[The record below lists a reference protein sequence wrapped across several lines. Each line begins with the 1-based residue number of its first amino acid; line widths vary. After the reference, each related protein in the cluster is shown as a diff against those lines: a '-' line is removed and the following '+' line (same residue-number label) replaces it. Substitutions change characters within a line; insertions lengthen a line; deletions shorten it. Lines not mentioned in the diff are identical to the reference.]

1 MILNAKKRPLIAVA
15 LLLTSLGIT
24 TSCIDNSYDLNKDID
39 MTISAGGEHLAIPV
53 GYTEKI
59 TLDKII
65 EIEEGDDLQLVDG
78 EYHLLKGDDIEP
90 STTKVEDVT
99 IDEIKSNIEKINIS
113 KDSSTSSPQQRTS
126 NENKYNTD
134 FEKTGKI
141 EVTAKRIDEA
151 VKEIGELEAKDKV
164 AFDIFINIEGE
175 FSIVKVTNLQ
185 IELPDFLVFADTQD
199 TEGIIIDKDNHKLSF
214 NDFIL
219 KKNTTE
225 EQGKFHLQ
233 LIAYYF
239 AEKAGTGQG
248 LVVTNKE
255 INETY
260 DVKVSGTA
268 EVTLGTTT
276 PTVSSNDKLYI
287 IPQIMIA
294 EMNVQNVTGVIQPK
308 ITPTNTIVKLENLPD
323 FLSDNEVELEITN
336 PTISFIANNP
346 LETPI
351 ILNGE
356 MLGKKADGSMIEG
369 STVKIGNGSK
379 DGNKIQLNPGN
390 NIIILSR
397 TGKSNQENSST
408 VQNIQVSDINN
419 LIKKIPDEVNVT
431 LNPVVKNDDYYTVE
445 LKEDGYT
452 MEGNYDID
460 IPLNFGS
467 NLKIVYDETI
477 DNFDLDLEDVDIKK
491 AILSINAVNTIPLA
505 MEIKNENVS
514 ALDANGNV
522 IKDIDVTVEGTITE
536 SKDGKAEVSS
546 TLNINLNETAEGAI
560 SKLDGLKLKVTA
572 VPGQAT
578 DVQLLSTQWLQ
589 LTDMK
594 LKIPNGIKVDLN

>member
-65 EIEEGDDLQLVDG
+65 EIEEGDDLQVLENG
-78 EYHLLKGDDIEP
+78 EYHLLKSDNIDETNTSVNLVTVNDSENPINLIEVISNANYP
-90 STTKVEDVT
+90 SKIDVSVSDKESEGKIETEAHEIDNAVIEIGALTANTPTKLTLNFKIETTGNISYSDVT
-99 IDEIKSNIEKINIS
+99 IENMTIIFPDFIQFKEGQNGLNGQTLTISGEVIPHGSNFTKDLYITKYVFGNKYGEGNKVQEENGDRIIRIENQKITVKTNVIVHEAQGSGSLNIS
-113 KDSSTSSPQQRTS
+113 P
-126 NENKYNTD
+126 
-134 FEKTGKI
+134 
-141 EVTAKRIDEA
+141 TA
-151 VKEIGELEAKDKV
+151 
-164 AFDIFINIEGE
+164 
-175 FSIVKVTNLQ
+175 
-185 IELPDFLVFADTQD
+185 
-199 TEGIIIDKDNHKLSF
+199 
-214 NDFIL
+214 IL
-219 KKNTTE
+219 AAMTVNN
-225 EQGKFHLQ
+225 
-233 LIAYYF
+233 
-239 AEKAGTGQG
+239 
-248 LVVTNKE
+248 V
-255 INETY
+255 
-260 DVKVSGTA
+260 
-268 EVTLGTTT
+268 LGTIK
-276 PTVSSNDKLYI
+276 P
-287 IPQIMIA
+287 
-294 EMNVQNVTGVIQPK
+294 EMNVE
-308 ITPTNTIVKLENLPD
+308 PTNVELTNLPD
-323 FLSDNEVELEITN
+323 FLQDDEVKLDITN
-336 PTISFIANNP
+336 PIFSFKANNP
-346 LETPI
+346 LQTNIEMDGVMTGYKNGQVTKVVKIGSGNGGNPI
-351 ILNGE
+351 ILKPSGDNQQTIS
-356 MLGKKADGSMIEG
+356 LTRVATAIEG
-369 STVKIGNGSK
+369 ATNVVVPNLNDIIETIPDYITVDLEPTVKS
-379 DGNKIQLNPGN
+379 
-390 NIIILSR
+390 
-397 TGKSNQENSST
+397 
-408 VQNIQVSDINN
+408 
-419 LIKKIPDEVNVT
+419 
-431 LNPVVKNDDYYTVE
+431 DDYYNVE
-445 LKEDGYT
+445 LGQKYIL
-452 MEGNYDID
+452 NSSYDID
-460 IPLNFGS
+460 VPLNFGS

-589 LTDMK
+589 LKDMK

>member
-39 MTISAGGEHLAIPV
+39 VTISAGGEHLAIPV

-65 EIEEGDDLQLVDG
+65 EIEEGDDLQVLENG
-78 EYHLLKGDDIEP
+78 EYHLLKSDNIDETNTSVNLVTVNDSENPINLIEVISNANYP
-90 STTKVEDVT
+90 SKIDVSVSDKESEGKIETEAHEIDNAVIEIGALTANTPTKLTLNFKIETTGNISYSDVT
-99 IDEIKSNIEKINIS
+99 IENMTIIFPDFIQFKEGQNGLNGQTLTISGEVIPHGSNFTKDLYITKYVFGNKYGEGNKVQEENGDRIIRIENQKITVKTNVIVHEAQGSGSLNIS
-113 KDSSTSSPQQRTS
+113 P
-126 NENKYNTD
+126 
-134 FEKTGKI
+134 
-141 EVTAKRIDEA
+141 TA
-151 VKEIGELEAKDKV
+151 
-164 AFDIFINIEGE
+164 
-175 FSIVKVTNLQ
+175 
-185 IELPDFLVFADTQD
+185 
-199 TEGIIIDKDNHKLSF
+199 
-214 NDFIL
+214 IL
-219 KKNTTE
+219 AAMTVNN
-225 EQGKFHLQ
+225 
-233 LIAYYF
+233 
-239 AEKAGTGQG
+239 
-248 LVVTNKE
+248 V
-255 INETY
+255 
-260 DVKVSGTA
+260 
-268 EVTLGTTT
+268 LGTIK
-276 PTVSSNDKLYI
+276 P
-287 IPQIMIA
+287 
-294 EMNVQNVTGVIQPK
+294 EMNVE
-308 ITPTNTIVKLENLPD
+308 PTNVELTNLPD
-323 FLSDNEVELEITN
+323 FLQDDEVKLDITN
-336 PTISFIANNP
+336 PIFSFKANNP
-346 LETPI
+346 LQTNIEMDGVMTGYKNGQVTKVVKIGSGNGGNPI
-351 ILNGE
+351 ILKPSGDNQQTIS
-356 MLGKKADGSMIEG
+356 LTRVATAIEG
-369 STVKIGNGSK
+369 ATNVVVPNLNDIIETIPDYITVDLEPTVKS
-379 DGNKIQLNPGN
+379 
-390 NIIILSR
+390 
-397 TGKSNQENSST
+397 
-408 VQNIQVSDINN
+408 
-419 LIKKIPDEVNVT
+419 
-431 LNPVVKNDDYYTVE
+431 DDYYNVE
-445 LKEDGYT
+445 LGQKYIL
-452 MEGNYDID
+452 NSSYDID
-460 IPLNFGS
+460 VPLNFGS

>member
-1 MILNAKKRPLIAVA
+1 MILNAKKRPLIAMA

-78 EYHLLKGDDIEP
+78 EYHLLKKGNIDNATTEIGEVTVTGTTTIIEA
-90 STTKVEDVT
+90 TEIAKVT
-99 IDEIKSNIEKINIS
+99 ALTHGQTMAAYI
-113 KDSSTSSPQQRTS
+113 
-126 NENKYNTD
+126 Y
-134 FEKTGKI
+134 KTGTI
-141 EVTAKRIDEA
+141 EVSAHDIDDA
-151 VKEIGELEAKDKV
+151 IKEIG
-164 AFDIFINIEGE
+164 
-175 FSIVKVTNLQ
+175 
-185 IELPDFLVFADTQD
+185 
-199 TEGIIIDKDNHKLSF
+199 
-214 NDFIL
+214 IL
-219 KKNTTE
+219 KASSPTELIINLGITAGENMDFDNITFTDLKITFPSILDFEPYTGLSNNKLDLNGLTINKGEEKKISLQVKGYKFGNETPDGKKIIGNT
-225 EQGKFHLQ
+225 L
-233 LIAYYF
+233 
-239 AEKAGTGQG
+239 
-248 LVVTNKE
+248 N
-255 INETY
+255 INE
-260 DVKVSGTA
+260 
-268 EVTLGTTT
+268 EVIVEGTTT
-276 PTVSSNDKLYI
+276 VYVETGSNGTISFTPTIEL
-287 IPQIMIA
+287 Q
-294 EMNVQNVTGVIQPK
+294 EMDIQSVTGVIQP
-308 ITPTNTIVKLENLPD
+308 IIEPTGSTVNLENLPD
-323 FLSDNEVELEITN
+323 FLEDDATELDITN
-336 PTISFIANNP
+336 PIFTFIAKNP
-346 LETPI
+346 LEAPI
-351 ILNGE
+351 VLNGTMQGE
-356 MLGKKADGSMIEG
+356 KNGSIIEG
-369 STVKIGNGSK
+369 STVILGRNGIDQQDIILEKGDNIIALSRLGTGGPEGSK
-379 DGNKIQLNPGN
+379 
-390 NIIILSR
+390 NI
-397 TGKSNQENSST
+397 KVSN
-408 VQNIQVSDINN
+408 IND
-419 LIKKIPDEVNVT
+419 LIKKIPDVVKVD
-431 LNPVVKNDDYYTVE
+431 LNPLVEYATYYTVD
-445 LKEDGYT
+445 LTTSYA
-452 MEGNYDID
+452 MESNYDID

-477 DNFDLDLEDVDIKK
+477 DNFDLDLEHVDIKK

>member
-78 EYHLLKGDDIEP
+78 EYHLLKKGNIDNATTEITEVRVTGTTTIIEA
-90 STTKVEDVT
+90 T
-99 IDEIKSNIEKINIS
+99 EIAEVATALTHGQTMAASIN
-113 KDSSTSSPQQRTS
+113 
-126 NENKYNTD
+126 
-134 FEKTGKI
+134 KTGTI
-141 EVTAKRIDEA
+141 EVSAHDIDDA
-151 VKEIGELEAKDKV
+151 IKEIGALKASSPTELIINLGITAGEKMD
-164 AFDIFINIEGE
+164 FDNITFTDLKITFPSILDFEPYIGLSNNILDLDGLTINKGEEKNISLQVKGYKFGNETLDGKKIIGNTLNINEEVIVEGKTTVD
-175 FSIVKVTNLQ
+175 VKMGSSGTINFTPT
-185 IELPDFLVFADTQD
+185 IELQ
-199 TEGIIIDKDNHKLSF
+199 
-214 NDFIL
+214 
-219 KKNTTE
+219 
-225 EQGKFHLQ
+225 
-233 LIAYYF
+233 
-239 AEKAGTGQG
+239 
-248 LVVTNKE
+248 
-255 INETY
+255 
-260 DVKVSGTA
+260 
-268 EVTLGTTT
+268 
-276 PTVSSNDKLYI
+276 
-287 IPQIMIA
+287 
-294 EMNVQNVTGVIQPK
+294 EMDIQSVTGVIQP
-308 ITPTNTIVKLENLPD
+308 IIEPTGSTVNLENLPD
-323 FLSDNEVELEITN
+323 FLEDDATELDITN
-336 PTISFIANNP
+336 PIFTFIAKNP
-346 LETPI
+346 LEAPI
-351 ILNGE
+351 ILNGTMQGE
-356 MLGKKADGSMIEG
+356 KNGSIIEG
-369 STVKIGNGSK
+369 STVILGRNGIDQQDIILEKGDNIIALSRLGTGGPEGSK
-379 DGNKIQLNPGN
+379 
-390 NIIILSR
+390 NI
-397 TGKSNQENSST
+397 KVSN
-408 VQNIQVSDINN
+408 IND
-419 LIKKIPDEVNVT
+419 LIKKIPDVVKVD
-431 LNPVVKNDDYYTVE
+431 LNPLVEYATYYTVD
-445 LKEDGYT
+445 LTTSYA
-452 MEGNYDID
+452 MESNYDID

>member
-78 EYHLLKGDDIEP
+78 EYHLLKKGNIDNATTEITEVRVTGTTTIIEA
-90 STTKVEDVT
+90 T
-99 IDEIKSNIEKINIS
+99 EIAEVATALTHGQTMAASIN
-113 KDSSTSSPQQRTS
+113 
-126 NENKYNTD
+126 
-134 FEKTGKI
+134 KTGTI
-141 EVTAKRIDEA
+141 EVSAHDIDDA
-151 VKEIGELEAKDKV
+151 IKEIGALKASSPTELIINLGITAGEKMD
-164 AFDIFINIEGE
+164 FDNITFTDLKITFPSILDFEPYIGLSNNILDLDGLTINKGEEKNISLQVKGYKFGNETPDGKKIIGNTLNINEEVIVEGKTTVD
-175 FSIVKVTNLQ
+175 VKMGSSGTINFTPT
-185 IELPDFLVFADTQD
+185 IELQ
-199 TEGIIIDKDNHKLSF
+199 
-214 NDFIL
+214 
-219 KKNTTE
+219 
-225 EQGKFHLQ
+225 
-233 LIAYYF
+233 
-239 AEKAGTGQG
+239 
-248 LVVTNKE
+248 
-255 INETY
+255 
-260 DVKVSGTA
+260 
-268 EVTLGTTT
+268 
-276 PTVSSNDKLYI
+276 
-287 IPQIMIA
+287 
-294 EMNVQNVTGVIQPK
+294 EMDIQSVTGVIQP
-308 ITPTNTIVKLENLPD
+308 IIEPTGSTVNLENLPD
-323 FLSDNEVELEITN
+323 FLEDDATELDITN
-336 PTISFIANNP
+336 PIFTFIAKNP
-346 LETPI
+346 LEAPI
-351 ILNGE
+351 ILNGTMQGE
-356 MLGKKADGSMIEG
+356 KNGSIIEG
-369 STVKIGNGSK
+369 STVILGRNGIDQQDIILEKGDNIIALSRLGTGGPEGSK
-379 DGNKIQLNPGN
+379 
-390 NIIILSR
+390 NI
-397 TGKSNQENSST
+397 KVSN
-408 VQNIQVSDINN
+408 IND
-419 LIKKIPDEVNVT
+419 LIKKIPDVVKVD
-431 LNPVVKNDDYYTVE
+431 LNPLVEYATYYTVD
-445 LKEDGYT
+445 LTTSYA
-452 MEGNYDID
+452 MESNYDID

>member
-65 EIEEGDDLQLVDG
+65 EIEEGDDLQVLENG
-78 EYHLLKGDDIEP
+78 EYHLLKSDNIDETNTSVNLVTVNDSENPINLIEVISNANYP
-90 STTKVEDVT
+90 SKIDVSVSDKESEGKIETEAHEIDNAVIEIGALTANTPTKLTLNFKIETTGNISYSDVT
-99 IDEIKSNIEKINIS
+99 IENMTIIFPDFIQFKEGQNGLNGQTLTISGEVIPHGSNFTKDLYITKYVFGNKYGEGNKVQEENGDRIIRIENQKITVKTNVIVHEAQGSGSLNIS
-113 KDSSTSSPQQRTS
+113 P
-126 NENKYNTD
+126 
-134 FEKTGKI
+134 
-141 EVTAKRIDEA
+141 TA
-151 VKEIGELEAKDKV
+151 
-164 AFDIFINIEGE
+164 
-175 FSIVKVTNLQ
+175 
-185 IELPDFLVFADTQD
+185 
-199 TEGIIIDKDNHKLSF
+199 
-214 NDFIL
+214 IL
-219 KKNTTE
+219 AAMTVNN
-225 EQGKFHLQ
+225 
-233 LIAYYF
+233 
-239 AEKAGTGQG
+239 
-248 LVVTNKE
+248 V
-255 INETY
+255 
-260 DVKVSGTA
+260 
-268 EVTLGTTT
+268 LGTIK
-276 PTVSSNDKLYI
+276 P
-287 IPQIMIA
+287 
-294 EMNVQNVTGVIQPK
+294 EMNVE
-308 ITPTNTIVKLENLPD
+308 PTNVELTNLPD
-323 FLSDNEVELEITN
+323 FLQDDEVKLDITN
-336 PTISFIANNP
+336 PIFSFKANNP
-346 LETPI
+346 LQTNIEMDGVMTGYKNGQVTKVVKIGSGNGGNPI
-351 ILNGE
+351 ILKPSGDNQQTIS
-356 MLGKKADGSMIEG
+356 LTRVATAIEG
-369 STVKIGNGSK
+369 ATNVVVPNLNDIVETIPDYITVDLEPTVKS
-379 DGNKIQLNPGN
+379 
-390 NIIILSR
+390 
-397 TGKSNQENSST
+397 
-408 VQNIQVSDINN
+408 
-419 LIKKIPDEVNVT
+419 
-431 LNPVVKNDDYYTVE
+431 DDYYNVE
-445 LKEDGYT
+445 LGQKYIL
-452 MEGNYDID
+452 NSSYDID
-460 IPLNFGS
+460 VPLNFGS